1 MDRSTSSRGCW
12 SQRTILEKSLIITLS
27 VCTVSL
33 ITMSLLFASIVH
45 QKSSTDNLTSHEVT
59 GKTAPFVSTDERGSN
74 QDPSISKV
82 LEIDNQVEV
91 VTDNHLIFSTEQVT
105 STTTVK
111 STTPKSD
118 YVKNKSAKENSV
130 RVTSE
135 EENDDVVE
143 KIDSGL
149 ELSTR
154 LDKSL
159 RKKIETAERK
169 FAERY
174 PRDHASSAL
183 KQIFQFV
190 PRPLQKVGISETREL
205 SARDKISEII
215 FSLDLDGNGSA
226 NAWELHDWMLWVEK
240 RVHQHV
246 VEDQVRHFLYSIFDQ
261 NRSPTGLQ

>member
-1 MDRSTSSRGCW
+1 MDRSPSSRGCW
-12 SQRTILEKSLIITLS
+12 SQRTILERSLIITLS

-33 ITMSLLFASIVH
+33 ITMALLFASIVH

-82 LEIDNQVEV
+82 FEIDNQVEV

-111 STTPKSD
+111 SATPKSD
-118 YVKNKSAKENSV
+118 YFKNKSAKENSV

-190 PRPLQKVGISETREL
+190 PRPLQKVGISETRES